1 MVRSRGSPPSPA
13 VSSETSAAGVAL
25 ELERAQQS
33 GRVRKTHSAPAVAQ
47 VLREWGTVPAAP
59 SAHSLMA
66 AQLQL
71 VGKVFPQLQAQARQL
86 VTSE

>member
-1 MVRSRGSPPSPA
+1 
-13 VSSETSAAGVAL
+13 
-25 ELERAQQS
+25 
-33 GRVRKTHSAPAVAQ
+33 

-86 VTSE
+86 VITE

>member
-1 MVRSRGSPPSPA
+1 MDEATRELAQTLLASLQQL
-13 VSSETSAAGVAL
+13 AL
-25 ELERAQQS
+25 ELERAQQQS
-33 GRVRKTHSAPAVAQ
+33 FRARNAYGAPAVAQ

-86 VTSE
+86 VTAE